1 MDSIRRNSIV
11 SVASTYAGFIVG
23 AVNILVLFPL
33 FFTPEQIG
41 LTRTLL
47 DVALVL
53 STLCTLGSIPLT
65 LKFHPLYR
73 DHLPRS
79 GNDLPF
85 LSLLPAITGAVL
97 LMAVLPHLK
106 PWILRKFGAR
116 SPLFVSH
123 FDLVYPLTLG
133 ILFFTLFE
141 AHAWTQRRAALS
153 NSLKELLLRLLTTAL
168 ILAFGLGL
176 IGFRPFIDLYAWTYA
191 IPLVW
196 LVLVLVRSG
205 GFPLVPR
212 FSRVTKRLWR
222 RMASFSL
229 FILAGALLNVVAR
242 TNDTIILAS
251 QSAGGLSDAAVFT
264 IATYLVTVMDVPQ
277 RTLISTAT
285 PYIADAWK
293 LRDLSRIGSLYHKTS
308 LTLMITGIG
317 IFSIVLLNIRDAE
330 RFLGPAYGSL
340 GMVVLVS
347 GIGKLIDLSTGLNS
361 QVLLLSKH
369 WRLDFLTN
377 LLLVALSIPLNYWL
391 TRRYDLMGPAY
402 GNLVALTVFNLTR
415 FLLIWRLFRL
425 QPFTR
430 RHLAALAAG
439 AFCLVTV
446 GLLPDTGNMYA
457 DVALRTV
464 LFSLLFG
471 WLVVRFKVSDDINGL
486 VRSLRERMGW

>member
-1 MDSIRRNSIV
+1 MDSIRRDSII
-11 SVASTYAGFIVG
+11 SVASTYAGFIIG
-23 AVNILVLFPL
+23 AVNILFLFPKY
-33 FFTPEQIG
+33 FTPEQIG

-73 DHLPRS
+73 DHLPRR

-85 LSLLPAITGAVL
+85 LSLLPAVAGAILLLVL
-97 LMAVLPHLK
+97 LPHYK

-141 AHAWTQRRAALS
+141 AHAWTRRRAALS
-153 NSLKELLLRLLTTAL
+153 NALKELLLRLLTTLL

-176 IGFRPFIDLYAWTYA
+176 IGFKPFIDLYAWTYA
-191 IPLVW
+191 VPLAW
-196 LVLVLVRSG
+196 LVIVLVRGG
-205 GFPLVPR
+205 GFPVVPR
-212 FSRVTKRLWR
+212 FSRVTRRLWK

-251 QSAGGLSDAAVFT
+251 QSAGGLADAAVFT

-285 PYIADAWK
+285 PYISDAWK

-308 LTLMITGIG
+308 LTLMITGLG

-330 RFLGPAYGSL
+330 RFLGPAYTSL

-347 GIGKLIDLSTGLNS
+347 GIAKLVDLSTGLNS

-402 GNLVALTVFNLTR
+402 GNLIALTVFNLTR

-425 QPFTR
+425 QPFTW
-430 RHLAALAAG
+430 RHLAALATGIASL
-439 AFCLVTV
+439 AAV
-446 GLLPDTGNMYA
+446 GMVPDTGNLYA
-457 DVALRTV
+457 NVLLRTV
-464 LFSLLFG
+464 LFTVLFG
-471 WLVVRFKVSDDINGL
+471 WLILRFRVSDDINGL
-486 VRSLRERMGW
+486 MRSLRDRMGW